1 MFSMEAV
8 TMVFKC
14 KMCGGDIE
22 VVEGSNIGKCLYCKS
37 TMTLPSVDNEKLLNL
52 YNRANN
58 LRLSN
63 EFDKAYGVYETI
75 LEIDENQLEA
85 HWGLIL
91 CRYGVEYVD
100 DPKTK
105 KKMITCHRTKYESVL
120 TDPDYKIII
129 SKAYGEAL
137 NIYKEE
143 AKTISNIQKK
153 ALEISNN
160 EEDYDIFICYKEGDK
175 NGDRTPDSVIAQD
188 IYNKLTDLNYKVFFA
203 RITLADKLGEEYE
216 PYIFSALNS
225 SKVMLVVGTNAD
237 NLNSVWVK
245 NEWSR
250 YLDLIKNKKKKVL
263 IPVYSKMDAYELPEE
278 FSMLQALCIDKVG
291 SMQDLITA
299 VGKIIN
305 KKSTDIDSDM
315 YQKFKQMM
323 LEEEREKQ
331 EELSKRYD
339 VIEKRNKCS
348 ASYILITFVLSAMM
362 AVCMICLCSV
372 DGGGGY
378 YNYLGETFGIA
389 SEGKNFFSYQLL
401 VGIITAIAF
410 FLGFAS
416 RKSNKV
422 SKYMYIVNVFLELL
436 FILKLRNFGY
446 AATFVTYIIILLN
459 IALLFMKPSWGIK
472 EVPLVVTKE
481 EKEEILKN
489 NKDFTENY
497 IPKDKKI
504 LNIFFYIL
512 PFIIG
517 IISVI
522 INTSPLPNQSND
534 RNTSIDQIKV
544 IADHINIR
552 SDDNV
557 YSYEKGI
564 SRKDDIY
571 DVLDSSEGSRD
582 GSNGLCEIWYN
593 IETRFKVNG
602 WICGKFDNKDYVEV
616 LEKE

>member
-1 MFSMEAV
+1 
-8 TMVFKC
+8 MVFKC

-105 KKMITCHRTKYESVL
+105 KKMITCHRTRYESVL

-129 SKAYGEAL
+129 SKAYGDAL

-160 EEDYDIFICYKEGDK
+160 EEDYDIFICYKEGDI

-225 SKVMLVVGTNAD
+225 SKVMLVVGTNTD

-348 ASYILITFVLSAMM
+348 TSYIVITFVLSALM
-362 AVCMICLCSV
+362 AGCMLLLN
-372 DGGGGY
+372 GGYCY
-378 YNYLGETFGIA
+378 YNYLGENYSLI

-401 VGIITAIAF
+401 VSIITAIAF

-416 RKSNKV
+416 RKSNKI

-436 FILKLRNFGY
+436 FILKLHNFGNV
-446 AATFVTYIIILLN
+446 ATFVTYIIILLN
-459 IALLFMKPSWGIK
+459 IALLLMKPSWEIK
-472 EVPLVVTKE
+472 EVPLIVTKE

-489 NKDFTENY
+489 NKEFTENY

-534 RNTSIDQIKV
+534 RDTSIDQIKV
-544 IADHINIR
+544 IVDHINIR
-552 SDDNV
+552 SNGDV

-564 SRKDDIY
+564 VRKDDIY
-571 DVLDSSEGSRD
+571 DVLDSRE

-593 IETRFKVNG
+593 IETSFEVNG
-602 WICGKFDNKDYVEV
+602 WICGKFDNKDYVVV

>member
-1 MFSMEAV
+1 
-8 TMVFKC
+8 MVFKC

-129 SKAYGEAL
+129 SKAYGDAL
-137 NIYKEE
+137 KIYKEE
-143 AKTISNIQKK
+143 AKTISDIQKK

-160 EEDYDIFICYKEGDK
+160 EEDYDIFICYKEGDI

-225 SKVMLVVGTNAD
+225 SKIMLVVGTNAD

-348 ASYILITFVLSAMM
+348 TSYIVITFVLSAMM
-362 AVCMICLCSV
+362 AVYMICLC
-372 DGGGGY
+372 DRGY

-389 SEGKNFFSYQLL
+389 SEGKNFFSYQFL

-416 RKSNKV
+416 RKSNKI

-436 FILKLRNFGY
+436 FILKLHNFGN
-446 AATFVTYIIILLN
+446 AATFITYIIILLN
-459 IALLFMKPSWGIK
+459 IALLLMKPSWEIK
-472 EVPLVVTKE
+472 EVPLIVTKE

-489 NKDFTENY
+489 NKEFTENY

-504 LNIFFYIL
+504 LNTFFYIL
-512 PFIIG
+512 TFIIG

-522 INTSPLPNQSND
+522 INTSPLPTQSND

-544 IADHINIR
+544 IADYINIR
-552 SDDNV
+552 NDDDV

-564 SRKDDIY
+564 VRKDEIY
-571 DVLDSSEGSRD
+571 DVLDSRNGSD
-582 GSNGLCEIWYN
+582 GLCEIWYN
-593 IETRFKVNG
+593 IETGFKVNG

>member
-1 MFSMEAV
+1 
-8 TMVFKC
+8 MVFKC

-129 SKAYGEAL
+129 SKAYGDAL

-339 VIEKRNKCS
+339 VIEKRDKCS
-348 ASYILITFVLSAMM
+348 TPYIVITFVLSAMM
-362 AVCMICLCSV
+362 AGCMLLLN
-372 DGGGGY
+372 DGYCY
-378 YNYLGETFGIA
+378 YNYLGENYSLI

-401 VGIITAIAF
+401 VSIITAIAF

-416 RKSNKV
+416 RKSNKI

-436 FILKLRNFGY
+436 FILKLHNFGN

-459 IALLFMKPSWGIK
+459 IALLFMKPSWEIK
-472 EVPLVVTKE
+472 EVPLIVTKE

-489 NKDFTENY
+489 NKEFTENY

-552 SDDNV
+552 SNDDV
-557 YSYEKGI
+557 YSYKKGI
-564 SRKDDIY
+564 VRKDDIY
-571 DVLDSSEGSRD
+571 DVLDSRK

-593 IETRFKVNG
+593 IETRFEVNG

>member
-1 MFSMEAV
+1 
-8 TMVFKC
+8 MVFKC

-160 EEDYDIFICYKEGDK
+160 EEDYDIFICYKEGDI

-188 IYNKLTDLNYKVFFA
+188 IYNKLIDLNYKVFFA

-339 VIEKRNKCS
+339 VLEKRDKCS
-348 ASYILITFVLSAMM
+348 TPYIIITFVLSALM
-362 AVCMICLCSV
+362 AGCMLLLN
-372 DGGGGY
+372 GGYCY
-378 YNYLGETFGIA
+378 YNYLGENYSLI

-401 VGIITAIAF
+401 VSIITAIAF

-436 FILKLRNFGY
+436 FILKLHNFGNT
-446 AATFVTYIIILLN
+446 ATFVTYIIILLN

-489 NKDFTENY
+489 NKEFTENY
-497 IPKDKKI
+497 IPKDKKA

-512 PFIIG
+512 PIIIG

-544 IADHINIR
+544 IVDHINIR
-552 SDDNV
+552 SNDDV
-557 YSYEKGI
+557 YSYEKGTV
-564 SRKDDIY
+564 RKDEIY
-571 DVLDSSEGSRD
+571 DVLDSKK

-593 IETRFKVNG
+593 IETSFEVNG

>member
-1 MFSMEAV
+1 
-8 TMVFKC
+8 MVFFC
-14 KMCGGDIE
+14 NLCGGDIE
-22 VVEGSNIGKCLYCKS
+22 AVEGSNIGKCLYCKS

-100 DPKTK
+100 DPKTN

-129 SKAYGEAL
+129 SKAYGDAL
-137 NIYKEE
+137 KIYKEE
-143 AKTISNIQKK
+143 AKTISDIQKK

-160 EEDYDIFICYKEGDK
+160 EEDYDIFICYKEGDI

-225 SKVMLVVGTNAD
+225 SKIMLVVGTNAD

-348 ASYILITFVLSAMM
+348 TSYIVITFVLSAMM
-362 AVCMICLCSV
+362 AVCMFVLVGDYC
-372 DGGGGY
+372 Y
-378 YNYLGETFGIA
+378 YNYLGETYSLI
-389 SEGKNFFSYQLL
+389 SEGKNLFSYQFL

-410 FLGFAS
+410 FLGFAD
-416 RKSNKV
+416 RKLNKI

-436 FILKLRNFGY
+436 FILKLHNFGY
-446 AATFVTYIIILLN
+446 AATFVIYIIILLN
-459 IALLFMKPSWGIK
+459 IALLLMKPSWGIE
-472 EVPLVVTKE
+472 EVPLIVTKE
-481 EKEEILKN
+481 EKEEILEKN
-489 NKDFTENY
+489 KEFTENY

-522 INTSPLPNQSND
+522 INTLPLSNQSND
-534 RNTSIDQIKV
+534 RNTSIDQIKIIV
-544 IADHINIR
+544 DYINIR
-552 SDDNV
+552 SNDAD
-557 YSYEKGI
+557 YSDEKGI
-564 SRKDDIY
+564 VRKDDIY
-571 DVLDSSEGSRD
+571 DVLDSREGS
-582 GSNGLCEIWYN
+582 NELCEIWYN

>member
-1 MFSMEAV
+1 
-8 TMVFKC
+8 MVFKC

-143 AKTISNIQKK
+143 AKTISDIQKK

-160 EEDYDIFICYKEGDK
+160 EEDYDIFICYKEGDI

-225 SKVMLVVGTNAD
+225 SKIMLVVGTNAD

-348 ASYILITFVLSAMM
+348 TSYIVITFVLSAMM
-362 AVCMICLCSV
+362 AVYMICLC
-372 DGGGGY
+372 GRGY

-389 SEGKNFFSYQLL
+389 SEGKIFFSYQFL

-410 FLGFAS
+410 FLGFTS
-416 RKSNKV
+416 RKSNKI

-436 FILKLRNFGY
+436 FILKLHNFGN
-446 AATFVTYIIILLN
+446 AATFITYIIILLN
-459 IALLFMKPSWGIK
+459 IALLLMKPSWEIK
-472 EVPLVVTKE
+472 EVPLIVTKE

-489 NKDFTENY
+489 NKEFTENY

-504 LNIFFYIL
+504 LNTFFYIL
-512 PFIIG
+512 TFIIG

-522 INTSPLPNQSND
+522 INTSPLPTQSND

-544 IADHINIR
+544 IADYINIR
-552 SDDNV
+552 NDDDV

-564 SRKDDIY
+564 VRKDEIY
-571 DVLDSSEGSRD
+571 DVLDSRNGSD
-582 GSNGLCEIWYN
+582 GLCEIWYN
-593 IETRFKVNG
+593 IETGFKVNG

>member
-1 MFSMEAV
+1 
-8 TMVFKC
+8 MVFKC

-160 EEDYDIFICYKEGDK
+160 EEDYDIFICYKEGDI

-339 VIEKRNKCS
+339 VLEKRDKCS
-348 ASYILITFVLSAMM
+348 ISYIVITFVLSAMM
-362 AVCMICLCSV
+362 AVCMLV
-372 DGGGGY
+372 LAGGY
-378 YNYLGETFGIA
+378 CYYDYLGGTYGL
-389 SEGKNFFSYQLL
+389 GKNFFSYQLL
-401 VGIITAIAF
+401 VSIITAIAF

-416 RKSNKV
+416 RKSNKI

-436 FILKLRNFGY
+436 FILKLHSFGY
-446 AATFVTYIIILLN
+446 AAIFVTYIIILLN

-489 NKDFTENY
+489 NKEFTENY
-497 IPKDKKI
+497 TQKDKKI

-512 PFIIG
+512 PIIIG

-522 INTSPLPNQSND
+522 INTSPLPTQSND
-534 RNTSIDQIKV
+534 RDTLKDQIKV
-544 IADHINIR
+544 IVDHINIR
-552 SDDNV
+552 ESNDV
-557 YSYEKGI
+557 YSYEKGTV
-564 SRKDDIY
+564 RKDEIY
-571 DVLDSSEGSRD
+571 DVLDSRK
-582 GSNGLCEIWYN
+582 GSNGLWGSTGLCEIWYN
-593 IETRFKVNG
+593 IETSFEVNG

>member
-1 MFSMEAV
+1 
-8 TMVFKC
+8 MVFKC

-22 VVEGSNIGKCLYCKS
+22 VVEGTNIGKCLYCKS

-305 KKSTDIDSDM
+305 KKSTDIDNDM

-339 VIEKRNKCS
+339 VLEKRDKCS
-348 ASYILITFVLSAMM
+348 TPYIIITFVLSALM
-362 AVCMICLCSV
+362 AGCMLLLN
-372 DGGGGY
+372 GGYCY
-378 YNYLGETFGIA
+378 YNYLGENYSLI
-389 SEGKNFFSYQLL
+389 SEGKNFYSYQLL
-401 VGIITAIAF
+401 VSIITAIAF

-436 FILKLRNFGY
+436 FILKLHNFGNT
-446 AATFVTYIIILLN
+446 ATFVTYIIILLN

-489 NKDFTENY
+489 NKEFTENY

-512 PFIIG
+512 PIIIG

-534 RNTSIDQIKV
+534 RDTSIDQIKV
-544 IADHINIR
+544 IVDHINIR
-552 SDDNV
+552 EFYDV
-557 YSYEKGI
+557 YSYEKGTV
-564 SRKDDIY
+564 RKDEIY
-571 DVLDSSEGSRD
+571 DVLDSRN

-593 IETRFKVNG
+593 IETGFKVNG

>member
-1 MFSMEAV
+1 
-8 TMVFKC
+8 MVFKC

-22 VVEGSNIGKCLYCKS
+22 AVEGSNIGKCLYCKS

-100 DPKTK
+100 DPKTN

-129 SKAYGEAL
+129 CKAYGDAL
-137 NIYKEE
+137 KIYKEE
-143 AKTISNIQKK
+143 AKTISDIQKK

-160 EEDYDIFICYKEGDK
+160 EEDYDIFICYKEGDI

-188 IYNKLTDLNYKVFFA
+188 IYNRLTDLNYKVFFA

-225 SKVMLVVGTNAD
+225 SKIMLVVGTNAD

-348 ASYILITFVLSAMM
+348 TSYIVITFMLSAMM
-362 AVCMICLCSV
+362 AVCMFVLVGDYC
-372 DGGGGY
+372 Y
-378 YNYLGETFGIA
+378 YNYLGETYSLI
-389 SEGKNFFSYQLL
+389 SEGKNLFSYQFL

-410 FLGFAS
+410 FLGFAD
-416 RKSNKV
+416 RKLNKI

-436 FILKLRNFGY
+436 FILKLHNFGNV
-446 AATFVTYIIILLN
+446 ATFVTYIIILLN
-459 IALLFMKPSWGIK
+459 IALLLMKPSWGIE
-472 EVPLVVTKE
+472 EVPLIVTKE
-481 EKEEILKN
+481 EKEEILEKN
-489 NKDFTENY
+489 KEFTENY

-522 INTSPLPNQSND
+522 INTLPLSNQSND
-534 RNTSIDQIKV
+534 RNTSIDQIKIIV
-544 IADHINIR
+544 DYINIR
-552 SDDNV
+552 SNDAD
-557 YSYEKGI
+557 YSDEKGI
-564 SRKDDIY
+564 VRKDDIY
-571 DVLDSSEGSRD
+571 DVLDSREGS
-582 GSNGLCEIWYN
+582 NELCEIWYN

>member
-1 MFSMEAV
+1 
-8 TMVFKC
+8 MVFKC

-348 ASYILITFVLSAMM
+348 TSYILITFVLSAMM

-389 SEGKNFFSYQLL
+389 SEGKNFFSYQFL

-410 FLGFAS
+410 FLGFTS
-416 RKSNKV
+416 RKSNKI

-436 FILKLRNFGY
+436 FILKLHNFGN

-459 IALLFMKPSWGIK
+459 IALLFMKPSWEIK
-472 EVPLVVTKE
+472 EVPLIVTKE

-489 NKDFTENY
+489 NKEFTKNY

-552 SDDNV
+552 SNDDV

-564 SRKDDIY
+564 VRKDDIY
-571 DVLDSSEGSRD
+571 DVLDSRK

-593 IETRFKVNG
+593 IETRFEVNG

>member
-1 MFSMEAV
+1 
-8 TMVFKC
+8 MVFKC

-263 IPVYSKMDAYELPEE
+263 IPVYSKMDVYELPEE

-339 VIEKRNKCS
+339 IIEKRNKCS

-436 FILKLRNFGY
+436 FILRLHNFGY

-489 NKDFTENY
+489 NKEFTENY

-552 SDDNV
+552 SNDDV

-564 SRKDDIY
+564 VRKDDIY
-571 DVLDSSEGSRD
+571 DVLDSRN

-593 IETRFKVNG
+593 IETGFKVNG

>member
-1 MFSMEAV
+1 
-8 TMVFKC
+8 MVFKC

-22 VVEGSNIGKCLYCKS
+22 VVEGTNIGKCLYCKS

-63 EFDKAYGVYETI
+63 EFDKAYGIYETI

-175 NGDRTPDSVIAQD
+175 DGDRTPDSVIAQD

-225 SKVMLVVGTNAD
+225 SKVMLVVGTNAE

-278 FSMLQALCIDKVG
+278 FSMLQALCIDKIG
-291 SMQDLITA
+291 SMQDLITS

-339 VIEKRNKCS
+339 VLEKRDKCS
-348 ASYILITFVLSAMM
+348 ISYIVITFVLSALM
-362 AVCMICLCSV
+362 AICMFVLV
-372 DGGGGY
+372 GGY
-378 YNYLGETFGIA
+378 CYYDYLGDIYSLIDESKKFI
-389 SEGKNFFSYQLL
+389 SYPLL
-401 VGIITAIAF
+401 VSIITAIAF
-410 FLGFAS
+410 FLGFAG
-416 RKSNKV
+416 RKSNKA
-422 SKYMYIVNVFLELL
+422 SKYMYIVNVFLELF
-436 FILKLRNFGY
+436 FILKLHNFGY
-446 AATFVTYIIILLN
+446 AATFITYIIILLN

-489 NKDFTENY
+489 NKEFTENY

-512 PFIIG
+512 PFIVGIIG
-517 IISVI
+517 II
-522 INTSPLPNQSND
+522 INTSPLPAQSND
-534 RNTSIDQIKV
+534 RDTSKDQIKV
-544 IADHINIR
+544 IVDHINIR
-552 SDDNV
+552 EFYDV
-557 YSYEKGI
+557 YSYEKGTV
-564 SRKDDIY
+564 RKDEIY
-571 DVLDSSEGSRD
+571 DVLDSKK
-582 GSNGLCEIWYN
+582 GSNGSCEIWYN
-593 IETRFKVNG
+593 IETRFEVYG

>member
-1 MFSMEAV
+1 
-8 TMVFKC
+8 MVFKC

-129 SKAYGEAL
+129 SKAYGDAL
-137 NIYKEE
+137 KIYKEE
-143 AKTISNIQKK
+143 AKTISDIQKK

-160 EEDYDIFICYKEGDK
+160 EEDYDIFICYKEGDI

-188 IYNKLTDLNYKVFFA
+188 IYNRLTDLNYKVFFA

-225 SKVMLVVGTNAD
+225 SKIMLVVGTNAD

-348 ASYILITFVLSAMM
+348 TSYIVITFMLSAMM
-362 AVCMICLCSV
+362 AVCMFVLVGDYCF
-372 DGGGGY
+372 
-378 YNYLGETFGIA
+378 YNYLGETYSLI
-389 SEGKNFFSYQLL
+389 SEGKNLFSYQFL

-416 RKSNKV
+416 RKSNKI

-436 FILKLRNFGY
+436 FILKLHNFGY
-446 AATFVTYIIILLN
+446 AATFVIYIIILLN
-459 IALLFMKPSWGIK
+459 IALLLMKPSWEIK
-472 EVPLVVTKE
+472 EVPLIVTKE
-481 EKEEILKN
+481 EKEEILEKN
-489 NKDFTENY
+489 KEFTENY

-522 INTSPLPNQSND
+522 INTSPLPTQSND

-544 IADHINIR
+544 IADYINIR
-552 SDDNV
+552 NDDDV

-564 SRKDDIY
+564 VRKDEIY
-571 DVLDSSEGSRD
+571 DVLDSRNGSD
-582 GSNGLCEIWYN
+582 GLCEIWYN
-593 IETRFKVNG
+593 IETGFKVNG

>member
-1 MFSMEAV
+1 
-8 TMVFKC
+8 MVFKC

-129 SKAYGEAL
+129 SKAYGDAL

-372 DGGGGY
+372 DSGGGY
-378 YNYLGETFGIA
+378 YNYLGEPFGIA

-489 NKDFTENY
+489 NKEFTENY

-522 INTSPLPNQSND
+522 INTLPLPNQSND

-552 SDDNV
+552 SNDDV

-564 SRKDDIY
+564 VRKDDIY
-571 DVLDSSEGSRD
+571 DVLDSRK

-593 IETRFKVNG
+593 IETRFEVNG
-602 WICGKFDNKDYVEV
+602 WICGKFDNKDYVEI

>member
-1 MFSMEAV
+1 
-8 TMVFKC
+8 MVFKC

-160 EEDYDIFICYKEGDK
+160 EEDYDIFICYKEGDI

-339 VIEKRNKCS
+339 VLEKRDKCS
-348 ASYILITFVLSAMM
+348 ISYIVITFVLSAMM
-362 AVCMICLCSV
+362 AVCMLV
-372 DGGGGY
+372 LAGGY
-378 YNYLGETFGIA
+378 CYYDYLGGTYGL
-389 SEGKNFFSYQLL
+389 GKNFFSYQLL
-401 VGIITAIAF
+401 VSIITAIAF

-416 RKSNKV
+416 RKSNKI

-436 FILKLRNFGY
+436 FILKLHSFGY
-446 AATFVTYIIILLN
+446 AAIFVTYIIILLN

-489 NKDFTENY
+489 NKEFTENY
-497 IPKDKKI
+497 TQKDKKI

-512 PFIIG
+512 PIIIG

-522 INTSPLPNQSND
+522 INTSPLPTQSND
-534 RNTSIDQIKV
+534 RDTSIDQIKV
-544 IADHINIR
+544 IVDHINIR
-552 SDDNV
+552 ESNDV
-557 YSYEKGI
+557 YSYEKGTV
-564 SRKDDIY
+564 RKDEIY
-571 DVLDSSEGSRD
+571 DVLDSRK
-582 GSNGLCEIWYN
+582 GSNGLWGSTGLCEIWYN
-593 IETRFKVNG
+593 IETSFEVNG

>member
-1 MFSMEAV
+1 
-8 TMVFKC
+8 MVFKC

-129 SKAYGEAL
+129 SKAYGDAL

-175 NGDRTPDSVIAQD
+175 NGNRTPDSVIAQD

-339 VIEKRNKCS
+339 VLEKRNKCS
-348 ASYILITFVLSAMM
+348 ASYILITFVLSTMM

-416 RKSNKV
+416 RKTNKI
-422 SKYMYIVNVFLELL
+422 SKYMYIVNVFLELF
-436 FILKLRNFGY
+436 FILKLHNFGY

-489 NKDFTENY
+489 NKEFTENY

-504 LNIFFYIL
+504 LNTFFYIL
-512 PFIIG
+512 TFIIG

-522 INTSPLPNQSND
+522 INTSPLPTQSND

-552 SDDNV
+552 SDDDV

-564 SRKDDIY
+564 VRKDDIY
-571 DVLDSSEGSRD
+571 DVLDSRN

-593 IETRFKVNG
+593 IETGFKVNG

>member
-1 MFSMEAV
+1 
-8 TMVFKC
+8 MVFKC

-129 SKAYGEAL
+129 SKAYGDAL

-489 NKDFTENY
+489 NKEFTENY

-522 INTSPLPNQSND
+522 INTLPLPNQSND

-552 SDDNV
+552 SNDDV

-564 SRKDDIY
+564 VRKDDIY
-571 DVLDSSEGSRD
+571 DVLDSRK

-593 IETRFKVNG
+593 IETRFEVNG
-602 WICGKFDNKDYVEV
+602 WICGKFDNKDYVEI

>member
-1 MFSMEAV
+1 
-8 TMVFKC
+8 MVFKC

-129 SKAYGEAL
+129 SKAYGDAL

-160 EEDYDIFICYKEGDK
+160 EEDYDIFICYKEGDI

-339 VIEKRNKCS
+339 VLEKRDKCS
-348 ASYILITFVLSAMM
+348 TPYIVITFVLSAMM
-362 AVCMICLCSV
+362 AGCMLLLN
-372 DGGGGY
+372 GGYCY
-378 YNYLGETFGIA
+378 YNYLGENYSLI

-401 VGIITAIAF
+401 VSIITAIAF

-416 RKSNKV
+416 RKSNKI

-436 FILKLRNFGY
+436 FILKLHNFGNV
-446 AATFVTYIIILLN
+446 ATFVTYIIILLN
-459 IALLFMKPSWGIK
+459 IALLLMKPSWEIK
-472 EVPLVVTKE
+472 EVPLIVTKE

-489 NKDFTENY
+489 NKEFTENY

-534 RNTSIDQIKV
+534 RDTSIDQIKV
-544 IADHINIR
+544 IVDHINIR
-552 SDDNV
+552 SNGDV

-564 SRKDDIY
+564 VRKDDIY
-571 DVLDSSEGSRD
+571 DVLDSRE

-593 IETRFKVNG
+593 IETRFEVNG

>member
-1 MFSMEAV
+1 
-8 TMVFKC
+8 MVFKC

-348 ASYILITFVLSAMM
+348 TSYILITFVLSAMM
-362 AVCMICLCSV
+362 AGCMIALTGNYC
-372 DGGGGY
+372 Y
-378 YNYLGETFGIA
+378 YNYLGETYSLI

-436 FILKLRNFGY
+436 FILKLHNFGN

-459 IALLFMKPSWGIK
+459 IALLFIKPSWGIK
-472 EVPLVVTKE
+472 EVPLIVTKE
-481 EKEEILKN
+481 EKEEILKS
-489 NKDFTENY
+489 NKEFTENY

-504 LNIFFYIL
+504 LNTFFYIL
-512 PFIIG
+512 TFIIG

-522 INTSPLPNQSND
+522 INTLPLPNQSND

-552 SDDNV
+552 SNDDV

-564 SRKDDIY
+564 VRKDDIY
-571 DVLDSSEGSRD
+571 DVLDSRK

-593 IETRFKVNG
+593 IETRFEVNG
-602 WICGKFDNKDYVEV
+602 WICGKFDNKDYVEI

>member
-1 MFSMEAV
+1 
-8 TMVFKC
+8 MVFKC

-129 SKAYGEAL
+129 SKAYGDAL

-175 NGDRTPDSVIAQD
+175 NGDRTTDSVIAQD

-348 ASYILITFVLSAMM
+348 TSYILITFVLSAMM
-362 AVCMICLCSV
+362 AGCMIALTGNYC
-372 DGGGGY
+372 Y
-378 YNYLGETFGIA
+378 YNYLGETYSLI

-436 FILKLRNFGY
+436 FILKLHNFGN

-459 IALLFMKPSWGIK
+459 IALLFIKPSWGIK
-472 EVPLVVTKE
+472 EVPLIVTKE
-481 EKEEILKN
+481 EKEEILKS
-489 NKDFTENY
+489 NKEFTENY

-504 LNIFFYIL
+504 LNTFFYIL
-512 PFIIG
+512 TFIIG

-552 SDDNV
+552 SDDDV
-557 YSYEKGI
+557 YSYEKGTV
-564 SRKDDIY
+564 RKDEIY
-571 DVLDSSEGSRD
+571 DVLDSRN

-593 IETRFKVNG
+593 IETGFKVNG

>member
-1 MFSMEAV
+1 
-8 TMVFKC
+8 MVFKC

-160 EEDYDIFICYKEGDK
+160 EEDYDIFICYKEGDI
-175 NGDRTPDSVIAQD
+175 NGDRTTDSVIAQD

-348 ASYILITFVLSAMM
+348 TSYILITFVLSAMM
-362 AVCMICLCSV
+362 AGCMIALTGNYC
-372 DGGGGY
+372 Y
-378 YNYLGETFGIA
+378 YNYLGETYSLI

-436 FILKLRNFGY
+436 FILKLHNFGN

-459 IALLFMKPSWGIK
+459 IALLFIKPSWGIK
-472 EVPLVVTKE
+472 EVPLIVTKE
-481 EKEEILKN
+481 EKEEILKS
-489 NKDFTENY
+489 NKEFTENY

-504 LNIFFYIL
+504 LNTFFYIL
-512 PFIIG
+512 TFIIG

-522 INTSPLPNQSND
+522 INTSPLPTQSND

-552 SDDNV
+552 SDDDV
-557 YSYEKGI
+557 YSYEKGTV
-564 SRKDDIY
+564 RKDEIY
-571 DVLDSSEGSRD
+571 DVLDSRN

-593 IETRFKVNG
+593 IETGFKVNG

>member
-1 MFSMEAV
+1 
-8 TMVFKC
+8 MVFKC

-37 TMTLPSVDNEKLLNL
+37 TMTLPSLDNEKLLNL

-129 SKAYGEAL
+129 SKAYGDAL
-137 NIYKEE
+137 KIYKEE
-143 AKTISNIQKK
+143 AKTISDIQKK

-160 EEDYDIFICYKEGDK
+160 EEDYDIFICYKEGDI

-225 SKVMLVVGTNAD
+225 SKVMLVVGTNTD

-348 ASYILITFVLSAMM
+348 TSYIVITFVLSAMM
-362 AVCMICLCSV
+362 AGCMLLLN
-372 DGGGGY
+372 GGYCY
-378 YNYLGETFGIA
+378 YNYLGENYSLI

-401 VGIITAIAF
+401 VSIITAIAF

-416 RKSNKV
+416 RKSNKI

-436 FILKLRNFGY
+436 FILKLHNFGN

-459 IALLFMKPSWGIK
+459 IALLLMKPSWEIK
-472 EVPLVVTKE
+472 EVPLIVTKE

-489 NKDFTENY
+489 NKEFTENY

-534 RNTSIDQIKV
+534 RDTSIDQIKV
-544 IADHINIR
+544 IVDHINIR
-552 SDDNV
+552 SNDDV

-564 SRKDDIY
+564 VRKDDIY
-571 DVLDSSEGSRD
+571 DVLDSRE

-593 IETRFKVNG
+593 IETSFEVNG
-602 WICGKFDNKDYVEV
+602 WICGKFDNKDYVVV

>member
-1 MFSMEAV
+1 
-8 TMVFKC
+8 MVFKC

-22 VVEGSNIGKCLYCKS
+22 VVEGTNIGKCLYCKS

-160 EEDYDIFICYKEGDK
+160 EEDYDIFICYKEGDI
-175 NGDRTPDSVIAQD
+175 NGDRTTDSVIAQD

-348 ASYILITFVLSAMM
+348 TSYILITFVLSAMM
-362 AVCMICLCSV
+362 AGCMIALTGNYC
-372 DGGGGY
+372 Y
-378 YNYLGETFGIA
+378 YNYLGETYSLI

-422 SKYMYIVNVFLELL
+422 SKYMYILNVFLELL
-436 FILKLRNFGY
+436 FILKLHNFGN
-446 AATFVTYIIILLN
+446 AATFITYIIILLN

-472 EVPLVVTKE
+472 EVPLIVTKE

-489 NKDFTENY
+489 NKEFTENY
-497 IPKDKKI
+497 IQKDKKI
-504 LNIFFYIL
+504 LNTFFYIL
-512 PFIIG
+512 TFIIG

-522 INTSPLPNQSND
+522 INTSPLPTQSND

-552 SDDNV
+552 SNDDV
-557 YSYEKGI
+557 YSYEKGTV
-564 SRKDDIY
+564 RKDEIY
-571 DVLDSSEGSRD
+571 DVLDSRN

-593 IETRFKVNG
+593 IETGFKVNG

>member
-1 MFSMEAV
+1 
-8 TMVFKC
+8 MVFKC

-137 NIYKEE
+137 DIYKEE

-339 VIEKRNKCS
+339 VLEKRDKCS
-348 ASYILITFVLSAMM
+348 TPYIVITFVLSAMM
-362 AVCMICLCSV
+362 AGCMLLLN
-372 DGGGGY
+372 GGYCY
-378 YNYLGETFGIA
+378 YNYLGENYSLI

-401 VGIITAIAF
+401 VSIITAIAF

-416 RKSNKV
+416 RKSNKI

-436 FILKLRNFGY
+436 FILKLHNFGN

-459 IALLFMKPSWGIK
+459 IALLFMKPSWEIK
-472 EVPLVVTKE
+472 EVPLIVTKE

-489 NKDFTENY
+489 NKEFTENY

-522 INTSPLPNQSND
+522 INTLPLPNQSND

-552 SDDNV
+552 SNDDV

-564 SRKDDIY
+564 VRKDDIY
-571 DVLDSSEGSRD
+571 DVLDSRK

-593 IETRFKVNG
+593 IETRFDVNG

>member
-1 MFSMEAV
+1 
-8 TMVFKC
+8 MVFKC

-129 SKAYGEAL
+129 SKAYGDAL
-137 NIYKEE
+137 KIYKEE
-143 AKTISNIQKK
+143 AKTISDIQKK

-160 EEDYDIFICYKEGDK
+160 EEDYDIFICYKEGDI

-225 SKVMLVVGTNAD
+225 SKIMLVVGTNAD

-348 ASYILITFVLSAMM
+348 TSYIVITFVLSAMM
-362 AVCMICLCSV
+362 AVCMFVLVGDYCF
-372 DGGGGY
+372 
-378 YNYLGETFGIA
+378 YNYLGETYSLI
-389 SEGKNFFSYQLL
+389 SEGKNLFSYQFL

-410 FLGFAS
+410 FLGFAD
-416 RKSNKV
+416 RKLNKI

-436 FILKLRNFGY
+436 FILKLHNFGY
-446 AATFVTYIIILLN
+446 AATFVIYIIILLN
-459 IALLFMKPSWGIK
+459 IALLLMKPSWGIE
-472 EVPLVVTKE
+472 EVPLIVTKE
-481 EKEEILKN
+481 EKEEILEKN
-489 NKDFTENY
+489 KEFTENY

-522 INTSPLPNQSND
+522 INTLPLSNQSND
-534 RNTSIDQIKV
+534 RNTSIDQIKIIV
-544 IADHINIR
+544 DYINIR
-552 SDDNV
+552 SNDAD
-557 YSYEKGI
+557 YSDEKGI
-564 SRKDDIY
+564 VRKDDIY
-571 DVLDSSEGSRD
+571 DVLDSREGS
-582 GSNGLCEIWYN
+582 NELCEIWYN

>member
-1 MFSMEAV
+1 
-8 TMVFKC
+8 MVFKC

-339 VIEKRNKCS
+339 ILEKRDKCS
-348 ASYILITFVLSAMM
+348 TSYIAITFVLSAMM
-362 AVCMICLCSV
+362 AVCMLV
-372 DGGGGY
+372 LVGGY
-378 YNYLGETFGIA
+378 CYYDYLGGTYGL
-389 SEGKNFFSYQLL
+389 GKNFFSYQLL
-401 VGIITAIAF
+401 VSIITAIAF

-436 FILKLRNFGY
+436 FILKLHSFGY
-446 AATFVTYIIILLN
+446 AAIFVTYIIILLN

-481 EKEEILKN
+481 EKEEIIKN
-489 NKDFTENY
+489 NKEFTENY

-512 PFIIG
+512 PIIIG

-522 INTSPLPNQSND
+522 INTSPLPTQSND

-552 SDDNV
+552 SNDDV
-557 YSYEKGI
+557 YSYEKGTV
-564 SRKDDIY
+564 RKDEIY
-571 DVLDSSEGSRD
+571 DVLDSRKA
-582 GSNGLCEIWYN
+582 SNGLCEIWYN
-593 IETRFKVNG
+593 IETSFEVNG

>member
-1 MFSMEAV
+1 
-8 TMVFKC
+8 MVFKC

-129 SKAYGEAL
+129 SKAYGDAL

-160 EEDYDIFICYKEGDK
+160 EEDYDIFICYKEGDI

-348 ASYILITFVLSAMM
+348 TSYIVITFVLSALM
-362 AVCMICLCSV
+362 AGCMLLLN
-372 DGGGGY
+372 GGYCY
-378 YNYLGETFGIA
+378 YNYLGENYSLI

-401 VGIITAIAF
+401 VSIITAIAF

-416 RKSNKV
+416 RKSNKI

-436 FILKLRNFGY
+436 FILKLHNFGY
-446 AATFVTYIIILLN
+446 AATFVIYIIILLN
-459 IALLFMKPSWGIK
+459 IALLLMKPSWGIK
-472 EVPLVVTKE
+472 EVPLIVTKE

-489 NKDFTENY
+489 NKEFTENY

-522 INTSPLPNQSND
+522 INTLPLSNQSND
-534 RNTSIDQIKV
+534 RNTSIDQIKIIV
-544 IADHINIR
+544 DYINIR
-552 SDDNV
+552 SNDAD
-557 YSYEKGI
+557 YSDEKGI
-564 SRKDDIY
+564 VRKDDIY
-571 DVLDSSEGSRD
+571 DVLDSRE

-593 IETRFKVNG
+593 IETSFEVNG
-602 WICGKFDNKDYVEV
+602 WICGKFDNKDYVVV

>member
-1 MFSMEAV
+1 
-8 TMVFKC
+8 MVFKC

-160 EEDYDIFICYKEGDK
+160 EEDYDIFICYKEGDI

-323 LEEEREKQ
+323 LEEEREIK

-339 VIEKRNKCS
+339 VLEKRDKCS
-348 ASYILITFVLSAMM
+348 ISYIVITFVLSAMM
-362 AVCMICLCSV
+362 AVCMLV
-372 DGGGGY
+372 LAGGY
-378 YNYLGETFGIA
+378 CYYDYLGGTYGL
-389 SEGKNFFSYQLL
+389 GKNFFSYQLL
-401 VGIITAIAF
+401 VSIITAIAF

-416 RKSNKV
+416 RKSNKI

-436 FILKLRNFGY
+436 FILKLHSFGY
-446 AATFVTYIIILLN
+446 AAIFVTYIIILLN

-481 EKEEILKN
+481 EKEEIIKN
-489 NKDFTENY
+489 NKEFTENY
-497 IPKDKKI
+497 IPTDKKI
-504 LNIFFYIL
+504 LNIVFYIL
-512 PFIIG
+512 PIIIG

-522 INTSPLPNQSND
+522 INTSPLPTQSND
-534 RNTSIDQIKV
+534 RDTLKDQIKV
-544 IADHINIR
+544 IVDHINIR
-552 SDDNV
+552 ESNDV
-557 YSYEKGI
+557 YSYEKGTV
-564 SRKDDIY
+564 RKDEIY
-571 DVLDSSEGSRD
+571 DVLDSRK
-582 GSNGLCEIWYN
+582 GSNGLWGSTGLCEIWYN
-593 IETRFKVNG
+593 IETSFEVNG

>member
-1 MFSMEAV
+1 
-8 TMVFKC
+8 MVFKC

-129 SKAYGEAL
+129 SKAYGDAL

-175 NGDRTPDSVIAQD
+175 NGNRTPDSVIAQD

-436 FILKLRNFGY
+436 FILKLHNFGY

-522 INTSPLPNQSND
+522 INTSPLPTQSND

-564 SRKDDIY
+564 VRKDDIY

>member
-1 MFSMEAV
+1 
-8 TMVFKC
+8 MVFKC

-160 EEDYDIFICYKEGDK
+160 EEDYDIFICYKEGDI

-348 ASYILITFVLSAMM
+348 TSYILITFVLSAMM

-378 YNYLGETFGIA
+378 YNYLGETFGIV

-416 RKSNKV
+416 RKSNKI

-436 FILKLRNFGY
+436 FILKLHSFGY

-459 IALLFMKPSWGIK
+459 IALLLMKPSWGIK
-472 EVPLVVTKE
+472 EVPLIVTKE

-489 NKDFTENY
+489 NKEFTENY

-512 PFIIG
+512 TFIIG

-522 INTSPLPNQSND
+522 INTSPLSTQSND
-534 RNTSIDQIKV
+534 RDTSIDQIKV

-552 SDDNV
+552 SNDDV

-564 SRKDDIY
+564 VRKDEIY
-571 DVLDSSEGSRD
+571 DVLDSKK

-593 IETRFKVNG
+593 IETSFEVNG

>member
-1 MFSMEAV
+1 
-8 TMVFKC
+8 MVFKC

-129 SKAYGEAL
+129 SKAYGDAL

-175 NGDRTPDSVIAQD
+175 NGDRTTDSVIAQD

-362 AVCMICLCSV
+362 AVCMMYLCSV

-459 IALLFMKPSWGIK
+459 IVLLFIKPSWGIK
-472 EVPLVVTKE
+472 EVPLIVTKE

-489 NKDFTENY
+489 NKEFTENY

-512 PFIIG
+512 TFIIG

-522 INTSPLPNQSND
+522 INTSPLPTQSND

-552 SDDNV
+552 SNDDV

-564 SRKDDIY
+564 VRKDEIY
-571 DVLDSSEGSRD
+571 DVLDSRN

-593 IETRFKVNG
+593 IETGFKVNG

>member
-1 MFSMEAV
+1 
-8 TMVFKC
+8 MVFKC

-129 SKAYGEAL
+129 SKAYGDAL

-175 NGDRTPDSVIAQD
+175 NGDRTTDSVIAQD

-362 AVCMICLCSV
+362 AVCMMYLCSV

-459 IALLFMKPSWGIK
+459 IVLLFIKPSWGIK
-472 EVPLVVTKE
+472 EVPLIVTKE

-489 NKDFTENY
+489 NKEFTENY

-512 PFIIG
+512 TFIIG

-522 INTSPLPNQSND
+522 INTSPLPTQSND

-552 SDDNV
+552 SNDDV

-564 SRKDDIY
+564 VRKDEIY
-571 DVLDSSEGSRD
+571 DVLDSKK

-593 IETRFKVNG
+593 IETGFKVNG

>member
-1 MFSMEAV
+1 
-8 TMVFKC
+8 MVFKC

-22 VVEGSNIGKCLYCKS
+22 VVEGTNIGKCLYCKS

-105 KKMITCHRTKYESVL
+105 KKMITCHRTKYESVI

-129 SKAYGEAL
+129 NKAYGEAL
-137 NIYKEE
+137 KIYKEE

-175 NGDRTPDSVIAQD
+175 NGDRTSDSVIAQD

-225 SKVMLVVGTNAD
+225 SKVMLVVGTNAE

-291 SMQDLITA
+291 SMQDLVTA

-339 VIEKRNKCS
+339 VIEKKDKCS
-348 ASYILITFVLSAMM
+348 IPYIVITFVLSAMM
-362 AVCMICLCSV
+362 AVCMLILCCFNS
-372 DGGGGY
+372 Y
-378 YNYLGETFGIA
+378 YDNFENTYALLGNNR
-389 SEGKNFFSYQLL
+389 SFFSYQFF
-401 VGIITAIAF
+401 VSIITAIAF
-410 FLGFAS
+410 FLGFIT

-422 SKYMYIVNVFLELL
+422 SKYMYIVNVFLELF
-436 FILKLRNFGY
+436 FILKLHNFGY

-489 NKDFTENY
+489 NKEFTENY

-512 PFIIG
+512 PFIVG
-517 IISVI
+517 IICVV
-522 INTSPLPNQSND
+522 INTSPLPTQSND
-534 RNTSIDQIKV
+534 RDTSKDQIKV
-544 IADHINIR
+544 IVDYINIR
-552 SDDNV
+552 SNNDV
-557 YSYEKGI
+557 YSYEEGI
-564 SRKDDIY
+564 VRKDDIY
-571 DVLDSSEGSRD
+571 DVLDSKK
-582 GSNGLCEIWYN
+582 GSNGLCEIWYY
-593 IETRFKVNG
+593 IETRFEVNG

>member
-1 MFSMEAV
+1 
-8 TMVFKC
+8 MVFKC

-160 EEDYDIFICYKEGDK
+160 EEDYDIFICYKEGDI

-188 IYNKLTDLNYKVFFA
+188 IYNKLIDLNYKVFFA

-339 VIEKRNKCS
+339 VLEKRDKCS
-348 ASYILITFVLSAMM
+348 TPYIIITFVLSAMM
-362 AVCMICLCSV
+362 AGCMLLLN
-372 DGGGGY
+372 GGYCY
-378 YNYLGETFGIA
+378 YNYLGENYSLI

-401 VGIITAIAF
+401 VSIITAIAF

-436 FILKLRNFGY
+436 FILKLHNFGNT
-446 AATFVTYIIILLN
+446 ATFVTYIIILLN

-481 EKEEILKN
+481 EKEEIIKN
-489 NKDFTENY
+489 NKEFTENY

-512 PFIIG
+512 PIIIG

-522 INTSPLPNQSND
+522 INTSPLPTQSND
-534 RNTSIDQIKV
+534 RDTLKDQIKV
-544 IADHINIR
+544 IVDHINIR
-552 SDDNV
+552 ESNDV
-557 YSYEKGI
+557 YSYEKGTV
-564 SRKDDIY
+564 RKDEVY
-571 DVLDSSEGSRD
+571 DVLDSRK
-582 GSNGLCEIWYN
+582 GSNGLWGSTGLCEIWYN
-593 IETRFKVNG
+593 IETSFEVNG